1 MLRIICPLHSYHQL
15 QRVTQNYQ
23 FWEGF
28 KNVIFDGSLFAP
40 SFLSIPNAYVYLF
53 LLGSMCQ
60 GLGCLS
66 VLYIK
71 SNKNLLG
78 ALPKD
83 LFLTSGVIDWLDNS
97 SEASN
102 IYVTSC
108 KFIAMNQIG
117 HNKDGS

>member
-40 SFLSIPNAYVYLF
+40 SFFSIPNAYVYLF

-66 VLYIK
+66 VL
-71 SNKNLLG
+71 SNQLKTYWG
-78 ALPKD
+78 PPKGFILD
-83 LFLTSGVIDWLDNS
+83 LRGN
-97 SEASN
+97 
-102 IYVTSC
+102 
-108 KFIAMNQIG
+108 
-117 HNKDGS
+117 